1 MSEETVTNRWSDDY
15 SGRWVGRAYM
25 IVPVADIDSAD
36 APTDS
41 KTIAQIK
48 TWMDTYGYD
57 YTSDMNKSELLEAIP
72 VSNALIDNA
81 IQSSKET
88 LRKNNGDDG
97 DSSKALLKFACDN
110 DTDNDPSVFSSYD
123 KYSHAQIMTELAK
136 SEWTTEIE

>member
-1 MSEETVTNRWSDDY
+1 MSEENRWSDDY
-15 SGRWVGRAYM
+15 SGRWASRAYM

-57 YTSDMNKSELLEAIP
+57 YTSDMSKSELLAAIP
-72 VSNALIDNA
+72 VSNAFIDNA

-88 LRKNNGDDG
+88 LRKNNGETG

-110 DTDNDPSVFSSYD
+110 DADNDPAMFSSYD
-123 KYSHAQIMTELAK
+123 KYSHAQIMTTL
-136 SEWTTEIE
+136 SGTEWTSDIE

>member
-1 MSEETVTNRWSDDY
+1 MSEEITNRWSDNY
-15 SGRWVGRAYM
+15 AGRWQGRAYL

-48 TWMDTYGYD
+48 TWMDSYGYE
-57 YTSDMNKSELLEAIP
+57 YTSDMSKSDLLEAIP

-81 IQSSKET
+81 IQSGKDT

-110 DTDNDPSVFSSYD
+110 DVDNDPSVFSSYD
-123 KYSHAQIMTELAK
+123 KLSHAQVMSVLSG
-136 SEWTTEIE
+136 SEWTSSIE

>member
-1 MSEETVTNRWSDDY
+1 MSEETNRWSDDY
-15 SGRWVGRAYM
+15 SGRWVSRAYM

-81 IQSSKET
+81 IQSGKDT

-110 DTDNDPSVFSSYD
+110 DPDNDPSAFSSYT
-123 KYSHAQIMTELAK
+123 KLSHAQIMTTL
-136 SEWTTEIE
+136 SGTEWTSSIE

>member
-1 MSEETVTNRWSDDY
+1 MSEEVTNRWSDDY
-15 SGRWVGRAYM
+15 SGRWVNRAYM

-41 KTIAQIK
+41 NTIAQIK
-48 TWMDTYGYD
+48 AWMDSYGYE
-57 YTSDMNKSELLEAIP
+57 YTSDMNKSELLAAIP
-72 VSNALIDNA
+72 VSNAFIDNA

-110 DTDNDPSVFSSYD
+110 DPDNDPAMFSSYD
-123 KYSHAQIMTELAK
+123 KYSHSQIMTTL
-136 SEWTTEIE
+136 SGTQWTSDIE

>member
-1 MSEETVTNRWSDDY
+1 MSEEVTNRWSDNY
-15 SGRWVGRAYM
+15 AGRWQNRAFM

-41 KTIAQIK
+41 NTVAEIK
-48 TWMDTYGYD
+48 AWMDRYSYD
-57 YTSDMNKSELLEAIP
+57 YTSSMSKSELLEAIP

-88 LRKNNGDDG
+88 LRKNSGDDG

-110 DTDNDPSVFSSYD
+110 DADNDPSVFSSYD
-123 KYSHAQIMTELAK
+123 KFSHSQIISTLSG
-136 SEWTTEIE
+136 SEWTSSSE